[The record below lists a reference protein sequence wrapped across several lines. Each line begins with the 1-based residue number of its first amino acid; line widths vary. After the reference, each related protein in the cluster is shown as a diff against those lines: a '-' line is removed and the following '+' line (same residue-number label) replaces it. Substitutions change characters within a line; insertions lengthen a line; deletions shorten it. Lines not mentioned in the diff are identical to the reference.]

1 MDGFPPLSD
10 VIHQDTPLMQSA
22 LAEAQK
28 GIGLTAPN
36 PCVGAVIAKDNVVLA
51 RGWHHATGHAHAE
64 VDAIQQL
71 TSRDQAK
78 DATLYVTLEPCST
91 HGRTPPC
98 TQAIIHAGF
107 RRVVVACLDPN
118 PLHSGKGIQIL
129 RDAKIET
136 TWGVLEPEALWIN
149 RAFFKRITTGLPW
162 VIWKCAMTLDGK
174 ISLHHGQPSKITSEP
189 SLIDT
194 HRLRNEV
201 DAIIIGAETARI
213 DNPELTI
220 RRVPPVPG
228 KLQPW
233 RVVISSG
240 KNGPLPENLRLFN
253 DAHRKRTLLHV
264 GKPLRE
270 SLQELG
276 ELGVNTVLLEGG
288 GTLSGAFFDEGLI
301 DEACV
306 YIAPLLAGAA
316 PSAIKTSCESNPL
329 SSNRFRWIHHT
340 RTGEDLRIRGILS
353 RWIPERLDPENG
365 SRIPLPDF
373 RE

>member
-1 MDGFPPLSD
+1 MDEAPPLSD
-10 VIHQDTPLMQSA
+10 VLHQDAPLMRSA

-36 PCVGAVIAKDNVVLA
+36 PCVGAVISRDGAIIA
-51 RGWHHATGHAHAE
+51 RGWHHAAGHAHAE
-64 VDAIQQL
+64 VDAINQL
-71 TSRDQAK
+71 ASREEAK

-98 TQAIIHAGF
+98 TQAIIQAGF
-107 RRVVVACLDPN
+107 RRVVIACLDPN

-129 RDAKIET
+129 RDANIET
-136 TWGVLEPEALWIN
+136 TWGVLEPEALWLN

-174 ISLHHGQPSKITSEP
+174 ISLQHGQPSKITGEP

-220 RRVPPVPG
+220 RRVPPVLG
-228 KLQPW
+228 KIQPW
-233 RVVISSG
+233 RVIISSG
-240 KNGPLPENLRLFN
+240 KNGPLPENLRLFT
-253 DAHRKRTLLHV
+253 DEHRKRTLLHV

-270 SLQELG
+270 SLQELA

-316 PSAIKTSCESNPL
+316 PAAIKTSCESNPL

-365 SRIPLPDF
+365 SQIPLPDF
-373 RE
+373 RQ